1 MTQTPQ
7 TQAHSD
13 QFPSTQPATA
23 LITGASGGI
32 GEAIARQL
40 AARGAHLILVARSEG
55 KMQALAQEL
64 SAKHGI
70 QAQVIALDLTR
81 PDAGEVLER
90 EVSARQLTV
99 DILVNNAGFGGFS
112 EFWTQDAGEINRM
125 VAVNIAALTDLT
137 RRFLPAM
144 VARGRGRVLNV
155 ASTAAFMSGP
165 LMAVYYA
172 SKAYVLSFSEA
183 VNEELRGTGVSVT
196 ALCPGPVETGFQ
208 DAASLGESKLMSA
221 GVRMAMLSAD
231 EVARLGV
238 NAMLRSQAVLVA
250 GGLNRVQTLMPR
262 LLPRAAMTRLLAR
275 IQARKEV

>member
-1 MTQTPQ
+1 MTQT
-7 TQAHSD
+7 HSD
-13 QFPSTQPATA
+13 QFQSTTPRATA

-40 AARGAHLILVARSEG
+40 AAHGAHLILVARSEG
-55 KMQALAQEL
+55 KLQALAQQL
-64 SAKHGI
+64 SAAHGI
-70 QAQVIALDLTR
+70 QAAVIALDLTR

-90 EVSARQLTV
+90 EVAARQLTV

-112 EFWTQDAGEINRM
+112 EFWTQDASEINRM

-137 RRFLPAM
+137 RRFLPGM
-144 VARGRGRVLNV
+144 VAQGRGRVLNV
-155 ASTAAFMSGP
+155 ASTAAFMPGP

-208 DAASLGESKLMSA
+208 DAASLNESKLLS
-221 GVRMAMLSAD
+221 GSTRMAMLSAD
-231 EVARLGV
+231 EVARQGV
-238 NAMLRSQAVLVA
+238 NAMLRGQAVLVA
-250 GGLNRVQTLMPR
+250 GGVNKVQSLMPR
-262 LLPRAAMTRLLAR
+262 FLPRAAVARLIAQV
-275 IQARKEV
+275 QARKEG

>member
-1 MTQTPQ
+1 MTQQTQQ
-7 TQAHSD
+7 TQANAD
-13 QFPSTQPATA
+13 QFQRNQPATA

-55 KMQALAQEL
+55 KMLALAQEL

-70 QAQVIALDLTR
+70 QATVIALDLTR

-90 EVSARQLTV
+90 EVQTRNLTV

-137 RRFLPAM
+137 RRFLPDM

-155 ASTAAFMSGP
+155 ASTAAFLPGP

-172 SKAYVLSFSEA
+172 SKAYVLSLSEG

-208 DAASLGESKLMSA
+208 DAASLNESKLLS
-221 GVRMAMLSAD
+221 GNTRNLTMLSAD
-231 EVARLGV
+231 EVAKQGV
-238 NAMLRSQAVLVA
+238 NAMLRGQAVLVA
-250 GGLNRVQTLMPR
+250 GGVNKVQTLLPR
-262 LLPRAAMTRLLAR
+262 FLPRAAVARLIAR
-275 IQARKEV
+275 VQARK

>member
-1 MTQTPQ
+1 MTQQ
-7 TQAHSD
+7 THTTKDHSRA
-13 QFPSTQPATA
+13 TQPATA

-64 SAKHGI
+64 SAKYGI
-70 QAQVIALDLTR
+70 QAAVIALDLTR

-90 EVSARQLTV
+90 EVQMRNLTV

-112 EFWTQDAGEINRM
+112 EFWMQDAGEINRM

-137 RRFLPAM
+137 RRFLPDM
-144 VARGRGRVLNV
+144 VKRGRGRVLNV
-155 ASTAAFMSGP
+155 ASTAAFLPGP

-196 ALCPGPVETGFQ
+196 ALCPGPVATGFQ
-208 DAASLGESKLMSA
+208 DAASLGESKLLS
-221 GVRMAMLSAD
+221 GSTRVAMLSAD
-231 EVARLGV
+231 EVARQGV
-238 NAMLRSQAVLVA
+238 NAMLRGQAVLVA
-250 GGLNRVQTLMPR
+250 GGVNKVQSLLPR
-262 LLPRAAMTRLLAR
+262 FLPRAAVARLIAR
-275 IQARKEV
+275 VQARKSV

>member
-7 TQAHSD
+7 TQAHAD
-13 QFPSTQPATA
+13 QFQRNQPATA

-70 QAQVIALDLTR
+70 QAAVIALDLTR

-90 EVSARQLTV
+90 EVAARNLTV

-112 EFWTQDAGEINRM
+112 EFWTQDSGEISRM

-137 RRFLPAM
+137 RRFLPDM

-155 ASTAAFMSGP
+155 ASTAAFLPGP

-172 SKAYVLSFSEA
+172 SKAYVLSFSEG

-208 DAASLGESKLMSA
+208 DTAKLGESKL
-221 GVRMAMLSAD
+221 LSG
-231 EVARLGV
+231 VARLSILSAEEVAKQGV
-238 NAMLRSQAVLVA
+238 NAMLRGQAVLIA
-250 GGLNRVQTLMPR
+250 GGFNRSQTLLPR
-262 LLPRAAMTRLLAR
+262 LLPRAAVARLMAR
-275 IQARKEV
+275 VQARKEG